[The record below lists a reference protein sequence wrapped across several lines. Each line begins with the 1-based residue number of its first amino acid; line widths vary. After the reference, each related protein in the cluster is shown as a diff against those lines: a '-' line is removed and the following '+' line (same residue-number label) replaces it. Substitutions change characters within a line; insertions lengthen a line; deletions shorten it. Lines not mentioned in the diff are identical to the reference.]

1 LFKAY
6 ILFLR
11 SANGNFQ
18 NKYSFID
25 ILFYFCEVRTEIFKK
40 LIRKPEPKLLLTMA
54 LVVFKDL
61 VSTLAEASFR
71 HNILQL
77 DCIVCLRTTSVCN
90 FVCCNHEMIG

>member
-1 LFKAY
+1 MPKIMPNSSHASETVTTYVGYLWRKFSLFKAY

-54 LVVFKDL
+54 
-61 VSTLAEASFR
+61 
-71 HNILQL
+71 
-77 DCIVCLRTTSVCN
+77 
-90 FVCCNHEMIG
+90 